1 MEAVR
6 DKWAFK
12 TTYAIYLVYC
22 IPQERNLIKTPEATG
37 EYVILSNKDFFLN
50 CPSNNYAVEAM
61 DTLNE
66 QVLGALLRCNVK
78 DIFRVKGRTT

>member
-1 MEAVR
+1 MEALR

-12 TTYAIYLVYC
+12 TTYAIYLVCC
-22 IPQERNLIKTPEATG
+22 IPQEGNLIKTPEVTG

-50 CPSNNYAVEAM
+50 CPSNHHAVEAM

-66 QVLGALLRCNVK
+66 
-78 DIFRVKGRTT
+78 

>member
-1 MEAVR
+1 MEALR

-22 IPQERNLIKTPEATG
+22 ISQEGNLIKTPEAIG

-50 CPSNNYAVEAM
+50 RPSNHYAVEAM
-61 DTLNE
+61 DKLNE
-66 QVLGALLRCNVK
+66 
-78 DIFRVKGRTT
+78 